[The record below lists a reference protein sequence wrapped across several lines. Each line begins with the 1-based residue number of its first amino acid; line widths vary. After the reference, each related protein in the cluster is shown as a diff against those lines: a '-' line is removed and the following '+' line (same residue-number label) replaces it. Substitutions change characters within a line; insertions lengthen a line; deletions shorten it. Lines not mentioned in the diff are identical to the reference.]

1 MRRVRQR
8 QRDGTLMITLAITPQ
23 QTRKLQALNLLDV
36 CDLENHVRIA
46 EAVSA
51 ALDDIEP

>member
-36 CDLENHVRIA
+36 CDLENRVRIA